1 MSPMRCRTGRLVVV
15 APDWSNAEGAET
27 SRFEQCPSVHGEG
40 VAADEHA
47 AGTSEIIDLPEGV
60 EYTWQSVERDHHG
73 DLWIIGTDGALHM
86 VDGESGE
93 ILATGSLESAPNEMA
108 FAG

>member
-1 MSPMRCRTGRLVVV
+1 MRCRTGRRVVV
-15 APDWSNAEGAET
+15 APDWSNAAGAEA

-40 VAADEHA
+40 VAADEHSVI
-47 AGTSEIIDLPEGV
+47 GCREGV
-60 EYTWQSVERDHHG
+60 EYTWQGVERD
-73 DLWIIGTDGALHM
+73 
-86 VDGESGE
+86 DGESGE